1 MVQTTASPSTSSGAL
16 APAEAARLAEMFR
29 LLADPTRTR
38 ILFALADGE
47 ERYVCDLAGAVQMP
61 ESSVSH
67 ALRLLR
73 MAGVVKNRRDG
84 RHIYYSLDDSHIKML
99 LEVSREHLAHKA
111 ALGPT

>member
-1 MVQTTASPSTSSGAL
+1 MPSLTTPTPTTASLPRE
-16 APAEAARLAEMFR
+16 EAARLAAMFR

-47 ERYVCDLAGAVQMP
+47 ERYVCDLAKAVEMP

-73 MAGVVKNRRDG
+73 IAGVVKNRRDG
-84 RHIYYSLDDSHIKML
+84 RHIYYSLDDAHIEML
-99 LEVSREHLAHKA
+99 LEVSREHLAH
-111 ALGPT
+111 TER

>member
-1 MVQTTASPSTSSGAL
+1 MVQTTVSPSIPAGLSS
-16 APAEAARLAEMFR
+16 AEASSLADMFR

-47 ERYVCDLAGAVQMP
+47 ERYVCDLAAAVQMP

-73 MAGVVKNRRDG
+73 IAGVVKNRRDG
-84 RHIYYSLDDSHIKML
+84 RHIYYSLDDSHVKML
-99 LEVSREHLAHKA
+99 IEVSREHLAHKA
-111 ALGPT
+111 R

>member
-1 MVQTTASPSTSSGAL
+1 MVQSTVSPPTPAAGLSS
-16 APAEAARLAEMFR
+16 AEASSLAEMFR

-73 MAGVVKNRRDG
+73 IAGVVKNRRDG

-99 LEVSREHLAHKA
+99 LEVSREHLAHKVR
-111 ALGPT
+111 

>member
-1 MVQTTASPSTSSGAL
+1 METLASEAR
-16 APAEAARLAEMFR
+16 APEIGRQEAARVAAMFR

-38 ILFALADGE
+38 ILYSLADGQ
-47 ERYVCDLAGAVQMP
+47 ERYVCDLARIVEMP

-84 RHIYYSLDDSHIKML
+84 RHIYYSLDDSHIQLL
-99 LEVSREHLAHKA
+99 LEVSREHLAHKQA
-111 ALGPT
+111 

>member
-1 MVQTTASPSTSSGAL
+1 MAALTTSIPSTGSI
-16 APAEAARLAEMFR
+16 PREEAARLAAMFR

-47 ERYVCDLAGAVQMP
+47 ERYVCDLARAVEMP

-73 MAGVVKNRRDG
+73 IAGVVKNRRDG
-84 RHIYYSLDDSHIKML
+84 RHIYYSLDDAHIEML
-99 LEVSREHLAHKA
+99 LEVSREHLAHTKQ
-111 ALGPT
+111 